1 MHNIC
6 FIADVA
12 VFLRISVGLKKPP
25 SHGQAFLLWLVAI
38 INCLRVPDM
47 PVLLR

>member
-12 VFLRISVGLKKPP
+12 VFLRISVGHKNPRRMDRLFYY
-25 SHGQAFLLWLVAI
+25 GWL
-38 INCLRVPDM
+38 R
-47 PVLLR
+47 